1 MNLDN
6 ITDLKNQAEGLEKE
20 ITPRME
26 ALGPKLL
33 NIFRNVLYYSS
44 DEEVE
49 LSTDGRIFRIKH
61 GTDIGIEIYEIIKEK
76 KKFFKQNEYSD
87 YILRMFYRDNV
98 LKMIYSEDDIG
109 TIIIVTS
116 LAMAYLSNYFKTASE
131 KYSLTLTAIKE
142 LESFL
147 EGEYVNKNL

>member
-6 ITDLKNQAEGLEKE
+6 ITDLKKQAEGLENA

-33 NIFRNVLYYSS
+33 NIFRNVLYYSN

-49 LSTDGRIFRIKH
+49 LSIDNRIFRIKH
-61 GTDIGIEIYEIIKEK
+61 GTDIGVEIYEIIKEK
-76 KKFFKQNEYSD
+76 KKFFKQNEYND
-87 YILRMFYRDNV
+87 YILRMFYRDDV
-98 LKMIYSEDDIG
+98 LKMVYSEDCIG